1 MRVALKPHP
10 DSRSSAV
17 TGLEVEYSLLRRR
30 SLQLDYIVTGAID
43 ELLLPAPAAPERRD
57 DLWRHTC
64 FEAFLGLPDSEA
76 YLEFNFSPSTQ
87 WAAYR
92 FHSYRAGMA
101 DAADIEAPR
110 MEAHRSPDCYRLR
123 VSIDIGKQP
132 DTGSCRLALSA
143 IVEERDRRK
152 SCWALAHPPGKADFH
167 HADGFVLQLPAT
179 SP

>member
-17 TGLEVEYSLLRRR
+17 TGLEVELLVARPGI
-30 SLQLDYIVTGAID
+30 LQLDYIVTGSID
-43 ELLLPAPAAPERRD
+43 ELLLPAPAEPERRD

-64 FEAFLGLPDSEA
+64 FEAFLGLGDREA
-76 YLEFNFSPSTQ
+76 YLELNFSPSTQ

-92 FHSYRAGMA
+92 FASYRAGMA
-101 DAADIEAPR
+101 DAADIEDPR
-110 MEAHRSPDCYRLR
+110 IEADKSPGCYRLR
-123 VSIDIGKQP
+123 VSIDIGKLP
-132 DTGSCRLALSA
+132 ASCRLGLSV
-143 IVEERDRRK
+143 IVEEKDGRK

-167 HADGFVLQLPAT
+167 HSDGFALQLPAT